1 MTVPKK
7 ILLEHELPANL
18 AEIEKL
24 AIVIEKTLGNYPE
37 HIFAINLCVDELIT
51 NTITHGLKFSSDKK
65 INIQISATQD
75 FLEVLIK
82 DEAPQFDPFTQAP
95 EPDLTS
101 SVENRKIGGLG
112 VFLTKKFFG
121 GHTIDILHAFIHIRL
136 VVRSKTLLPHIT
148 GLHGA
153 STRGMG

>member
-7 ILLEHELPANL
+7 ILLEYELPANL

-24 AIVIEKTLGNYPE
+24 AVVIENTLGNYQE

-51 NTITHGLKFSSDKK
+51 NTITHGLKFPSDKK

-101 SVENRKIGGLG
+101 SVEDRKIGGLG
-112 VFLTKKFFG
+112 VFLTKKLMTECHSYYDG
-121 GHTIDILHAFIHIRL
+121 NGNVTILKKVL
-136 VVRSKTLLPHIT
+136 V
-148 GLHGA
+148 
-153 STRGMG
+153 

>member
-7 ILLEHELPANL
+7 ILLEYELPANL

-24 AIVIEKTLGNYPE
+24 ATVIEKTLGNYPE

-112 VFLTKKFFG
+112 VFLTKKLMTECKSHYEG
-121 GHTIDILHAFIHIRL
+121 NGNVTILKKSL
-136 VVRSKTLLPHIT
+136 V
-148 GLHGA
+148 
-153 STRGMG
+153 